1 MLITVLNMINIYVS
15 RWLQFSES
23 HLTVKRGTVLHDGN
37 LEIPGDRNGNVR
49 RGGLEDYVG

>member
-23 HLTVKRGTVLHDGN
+23 HLTVERGTVLHDGN